1 MSGIYNKSS
10 IHRITNSN
18 NDISKGRFVPDGS
31 QGREAPDCSQGRFAP
46 DYHKPYIISI
56 EGNIGTGKSTFLE
69 NLESVMKKSDS
80 KYSNSILF
88 LKEPVD
94 IWESIKDE
102 EGRTILEKFYKNKK
116 RYSFTFQVMAYI
128 SRLTL
133 LKRAIKENPQCKI
146 IIIERSLI
154 ADKNIFMQ
162 MLYDDGQVEKMEYE
176 IYNRWY
182 DEFLEDYRVDAVIY
196 LDSEPTV
203 CAERINRRNRNGEDG
218 IPLAYLEKCRD
229 YHTRWL
235 VDTSTACAPLTDQIT
250 QYTIK
255 HENYDYEVL
264 RIDTNTNTKYEN
276 ENDIGTSWIN
286 CIRTQLCDKIN
297 NIL

>member
-1 MSGIYNKSS
+1 MS
-10 IHRITNSN
+10 
-18 NDISKGRFVPDGS
+18 
-31 QGREAPDCSQGRFAP
+31 
-46 DYHKPYIISI
+46 KPFIISI

-69 NLESVMKKSDS
+69 NLESKIYANQQQS
-80 KYSNSILF
+80 KSILF

-102 EGRTILEKFYKNKK
+102 NGHTILEKFYKDQR
-116 RYSFTFQVMAYI
+116 RYAFTFQVMAYI
-128 SRLTL
+128 SRLSL
-133 LKRAIKENPQCKI
+133 LKRAIKENPECKV

-162 MLYDDGQVEKMEYE
+162 MLYDDGQVEQMEYE

-182 DEFLEDYRVDAVIY
+182 SEFIDEYRVDAIVY

-203 CAERINRRNRNGEDG
+203 CAERINKRNRNGEDG

-235 VDTSTACAPLTDQIT
+235 VDTKTEDVSVEDKLSIYQIA
-250 QYTIK
+250 
-255 HENYDYEVL
+255 HENYNYSVL
-264 RIDTNTNTKYEN
+264 RIDTNSNTEYSQ
-276 ENDIGTSWIN
+276 DADCVGTKWLESVRQFIDAKMYDL
-286 CIRTQLCDKIN
+286 IV
-297 NIL
+297 

>member
-1 MSGIYNKSS
+1 MS
-10 IHRITNSN
+10 
-18 NDISKGRFVPDGS
+18 
-31 QGREAPDCSQGRFAP
+31 
-46 DYHKPYIISI
+46 KPYIISI

-69 NLESVMKKSDS
+69 NLESAVDKYDS
-80 KYSNSILF
+80 KYSKFILF

-102 EGRTILEKFYKNKK
+102 EGHTILEKFYKNKK

-128 SRLTL
+128 SRLTM
-133 LKRAIKENPQCKI
+133 LKRAIRDNPQCKI

-182 DEFLEDYRVDAVIY
+182 DEFLEDYRVNAVIY
-196 LDSEPTV
+196 LDSEPVV
-203 CAERINRRNRNGEDG
+203 CSERGNKRNRNGEDG
-218 IPLAYLEKCRD
+218 IPITYLEKCRD

-235 VDTSTACAPLTDQIT
+235 VDTSTSYARLTDQIL
-250 QYTIK
+250 QYKIK
-255 HENYDYEVL
+255 HENYDYDVL
-264 RIDTNTNTKYEN
+264 RIDTNSNAQYNTKY
-276 ENDIGTSWIN
+276 DIGTSWLN
-286 CIRTQLCDKIN
+286 CVRNILCDRIN
-297 NIL
+297 TML